1 MGVKKLHSIF
11 MRYML
16 IVAGGILLLGA
27 TNFGLYML
35 GISTG
40 FILPA
45 PEVEKSVSTAKEE
58 IQTAVPFSEDDIPSI
73 CDYALFT
80 PDGSFQQGTLTQEN
94 AASLW
99 KTSIIDGK
107 DSFTPYRISVIKRE
121 NEVILLRYRFTAQFS
136 NSILRRL
143 CPVVDFLLVG
153 VLIAEIIIL
162 LFLVSRWFGKYT
174 GKKIGNLLSVTKKIE
189 EQDLDFKIESSGIFE
204 IDRALDALEHLKQ
217 ALRSS
222 LAEQWRAEKMRQDQI
237 SALAHDLKTPMTI
250 IRGNTELLYD
260 TTLSDEQKECADYI
274 ESSSIQMQNYVQTL
288 IEVTKSKESFP
299 FNSQSIETAAFSQ
312 EILMQA
318 KGLCAVKG
326 IQLKWENL
334 ISVEHIVVDREQMT
348 RALINILSNAVEYT
362 PSEGYI
368 SFTASSD
375 SSYVQ
380 FVITDTGNG
389 FSAEALTRAT
399 EQFYMGDHSRS
410 SKSHYGIGLYTAK
423 LIINRHGGQLILEN
437 SLETGGAR
445 VIVRIPCK
453 Y

>member
-1 MGVKKLHSIF
+1 MGIKKLHSIF

-16 IVAGGILLLGA
+16 MVAGGILLLGSA
-27 TNFGLYML
+27 NIGLYML
-35 GISTG
+35 GTSTG
-40 FILPA
+40 FIVPA
-45 PEVEKSVSTAKEE
+45 TEVEKSVSAAKEK
-58 IQTAVPFSEDDIPSI
+58 IQTGDPFSEDDIPSF

-80 PDGSFQQGTLTQEN
+80 PHGSFQQGTLTQEN
-94 AASLW
+94 ATSLW

-107 DSFTPYRISVIKRE
+107 DRLTPYRISAIIRE
-121 NEVILLRYRFTAQFS
+121 NEVILLRYRFTSQFS
-136 NSILRRL
+136 NSILRRF
-143 CPVVDFLLVG
+143 CPAADLLLVG

-162 LFLVSRWFGKYT
+162 LFFVSRWFGKYT

-237 SALAHDLKTPMTI
+237 SALAHDLKTPLTI
-250 IRGNTELLYD
+250 VRGNTELLYD

-299 FNSQSIETAAFSQ
+299 FYRQNVEMASFLQ
-312 EILMQA
+312 ELSMQA

-334 ISVEHIVVDREQMT
+334 VSVECIIADKEQLI
-348 RALINILSNAVEYT
+348 RSLINILSNAVKYT
-362 PSEGYI
+362 PAGGYI

-375 SSYVQ
+375 SSYLQ
-380 FVITDTGNG
+380 FVITDTGSG
-389 FSAEALTRAT
+389 FSSEALTRAT
-399 EQFYMGDHSRS
+399 EQFYMDDHSRS
-410 SKSHYGIGLYTAK
+410 SKSHYGIGLYAAK

-437 SLETGGAR
+437 SMETGGAK
-445 VIVRIPCK
+445 VTVRIPC
-453 Y
+453 

>member
-16 IVAGGILLLGA
+16 IVAGGILLLGVV
-27 TNFGLYML
+27 NIGLYAL
-35 GISTG
+35 GTSTG
-40 FILPA
+40 VIVPA
-45 PEVEKSVSTAKEE
+45 TEVEHSVTTAKEK
-58 IQTAVPFSEDDIPSI
+58 IQTDDLFSEDDIPTF
-73 CDYALFT
+73 CDYALFSPNGT
-80 PDGSFQQGTLTQEN
+80 FLQGTLTPEN

-99 KTSIIDGK
+99 KTSMIDGK
-107 DSFTPYRISVIKRE
+107 DSLAPYRIAAISRE
-121 NEVILLRYRFTAQFS
+121 DEVILLQYRFTSQFS
-136 NSILRRL
+136 NSVLRRI
-143 CPVVDFLLVG
+143 CPAADLLLVG
-153 VLIAEIIIL
+153 LLIIEIIIL

-174 GKKIGNLLSVTKKIE
+174 GKKIDNLLSVTKKIE

-217 ALRSS
+217 ALHTS
-222 LAEQWRAEKMRQDQI
+222 LAEQWRAEKMRQEQI
-237 SALAHDLKTPMTI
+237 SALAHDLKTPLTI
-250 IRGNTELLYD
+250 VRGNTELLYD
-260 TTLSDEQKECADYI
+260 TILSDEQKECADYI

-299 FNSQSIETAAFSQ
+299 FDSQSIKTAAFSQ
-312 EILMQA
+312 EILIQA

-348 RALINILSNAVEYT
+348 RALINILANAVEYT
-362 PSEGYI
+362 PSEGHI
-368 SFTASSD
+368 SFTAFSD

-389 FSAEALTRAT
+389 FSPEALTRAT

-410 SKSHYGIGLYTAK
+410 SKSHYGIGLYTAN

-437 SLETGGAR
+437 SLETGGAK
-445 VIVRIPCK
+445 VIVKIPC
-453 Y
+453 

>member
-27 TNFGLYML
+27 VNIGLYAL
-35 GISTG
+35 GTSTG
-40 FILPA
+40 FIVPA
-45 PEVEKSVSTAKEE
+45 TEVEHSVTTAKEK
-58 IQTAVPFSEDDIPSI
+58 IQTGNLFSEDDIPTF
-73 CDYALFT
+73 CDYALFSS
-80 PDGSFQQGTLTQEN
+80 DGSFLQGTLTLEN

-99 KTSIIDGK
+99 KTSMIDGK
-107 DSFTPYRISVIKRE
+107 DSLAPYRIAAISRE
-121 NEVILLRYRFTAQFS
+121 NEVILLQYRFTSQFS
-136 NSILRRL
+136 NSVLRRI
-143 CPVVDFLLVG
+143 CPAADLLLVG
-153 VLIAEIIIL
+153 LLIVEIIIL
-162 LFLVSRWFGKYT
+162 LFLISRWFGKYT

-189 EQDLDFKIESSGIFE
+189 EQNLDFKIESSGIFE

-237 SALAHDLKTPMTI
+237 SALAHDLKTPLTI
-250 IRGNTELLYD
+250 VRGNTELLYD

-299 FNSQSIETAAFSQ
+299 FYRQNVEMASFLQELSI
-312 EILMQA
+312 QA

-334 ISVEHIVVDREQMT
+334 VSVECIIADKEQLI
-348 RALINILSNAVEYT
+348 RSLINILSNAVEYT
-362 PSEGYI
+362 PAGGYI
-368 SFTASSD
+368 SFTSSSD
-375 SSYVQ
+375 SSYLQ
-380 FVITDTGNG
+380 FVITDTGSG
-389 FSAEALTRAT
+389 FSSEALTRAT
-399 EQFYMGDHSRS
+399 EQFYMDDHSRS
-410 SKSHYGIGLYTAK
+410 SKSHYGIGLYAAN

-437 SLETGGAR
+437 SMETGGAK
-445 VIVRIPCK
+445 VTVRIPC
-453 Y
+453 